1 VGAAR
6 VGAALAVG
14 GGVDVIRR
22 GVPPVGT
29 RMAVGAGGGVGRTVT
44 QASVAR
50 VRAISA
56 GSGRI
61 LDMGV

>member
-1 VGAAR
+1 
-6 VGAALAVG
+6 
-14 GGVDVIRR
+14 
-22 GVPPVGT
+22 
-29 RMAVGAGGGVGRTVT
+29 MAVGAGGGVGRTVT